1 MKRLEEEIK
10 INSYMVTEK
19 LPKEL
24 ESMSRTVQYLQ
35 KVASEPAMGQANLQ
49 ELEEKVRYR
58 MWCFVCKLSYVAK
71 F

>member
-24 ESMSRTVQYLQ
+24 QGTKRTVQYLQ
-35 KVASEPAMGQANLQ
+35 KILAEPAVSQVDLQ
-49 ELEEKVRYR
+49 ELDNKVRTW
-58 MWCFVCKLSYVAK
+58 M
-71 F
+71 